1 MAMLSRVAQHV
12 YWMARYLERA
22 ENMARLI
29 TANGNLILDLPKD
42 IRPGWEALIA
52 ITGSQER
59 FYERHTVTN
68 ESNVIRFLIGDDRG
82 QGSILCALRFAREN
96 ARTIRDIV
104 PRELWEQINGLYLQA
119 SERLADGLS
128 ARRRF
133 GYLHDTILGVQQ
145 IAGIVAGTMSHDA
158 AYEFY
163 RLGCNLERADM
174 TTRILDVRYKDYEI
188 GTAEAVKPFENILWM
203 SVLKSLT
210 AYQMYRRH
218 RQASVRRSEAVDFL
232 FKDESFPRSV
242 RFCVLAIE
250 DCMRHLP
257 RSEEP
262 AKLLEPVER
271 MIKGFSPEAVT
282 QKELH
287 VFIDELQIRLAHVH
301 DAVSACYFEASGA
314 GESVAGLNRSQA
326 A

>member
-1 MAMLSRVAQHV
+1 MAMLSRVAEHL

-29 TANGNLILDLPKD
+29 TANSNLILDLPKD
-42 IRPGWEALIA
+42 IRPGWESLIA
-52 ITGSQER
+52 ITGSRER
-59 FYERHTVTN
+59 FFERHTVTN
-68 ESNVIRFLIGDDRG
+68 ENNVLRFLIADDRG

-104 PRELWEQINGLYLQA
+104 PRELWEQINGLFLQA
-119 SERLADGLS
+119 SERLAEGLS

-133 GYLHDTILGVQQ
+133 GYLRDTILGVQQ

-158 AYEFY
+158 GYEFY

-174 TTRILDVRYKDYEI
+174 TTRILDVRYNDYEL
-188 GTAEAVKPFENILWM
+188 GTAEAIKPYENILWM

-218 RQASVRRSEAVDFL
+218 RQAAVRRTDAVDFL
-232 FKDESFPRSV
+232 LKDESFPRSV
-242 RFCVLAIE
+242 RFCVLEME
-250 DCMRHLP
+250 DCLRNLP
-257 RSEEP
+257 RSDQP
-262 AKLLEPVER
+262 RRTLDPLQR
-271 MIKGFSPEAVT
+271 LIKGFSTDTVT
-282 QKELH
+282 QNDLH
-287 VFIDELQIRLAHVH
+287 EFIDELQIQLGHVH
-301 DAVSACYFEASGA
+301 DAVRACYFEAPAA
-314 GESVAGLNRSQA
+314 GVSRPQA

>member
-1 MAMLSRVAQHV
+1 MAMLSRVAEHL
-12 YWMARYLERA
+12 YWMARYVERA
-22 ENMARLI
+22 ENTARLI
-29 TANGNLILDLPKD
+29 TANGNLILDLPKE
-42 IRPGWEALIA
+42 IRPGWESLIA
-52 ITGSQER
+52 ITGSRER
-59 FYERHTVTN
+59 FFERHTVTN
-68 ESNVIRFLIGDDRG
+68 ENNILRFLIGDDRG
-82 QGSILCALRFAREN
+82 QGSILCSLRFAREN
-96 ARTIRDIV
+96 ARTIRDII

-119 SERLADGLS
+119 SEHLADGLS

-133 GYLHDTILGVQQ
+133 GYLRDTILGVQQ

-158 AYEFY
+158 GYEFY

-174 TTRILDVRYKDYEI
+174 TTRILDVRYKDYEL

-218 RQASVRRSEAVDFL
+218 RQAAVRRRDAVDFL
-232 FKDESFPRSV
+232 LKDESFPRSV
-242 RFCVLAIE
+242 RFCVFEME
-250 DCMRHLP
+250 DCLRNLP

-262 AKLLEPVER
+262 FKLLEPVER
-271 MIKGFSPEAVT
+271 LVKGFSPDKAT

-287 VFIDELQIRLAHVH
+287 GFIDELQIRLADVH
-301 DAVSACYFEASGA
+301 DGVSACYFEAPAAGEPSGA
-314 GESVAGLNRSQA
+314 RRPQA